1 MIKRHF
7 ISILLP
13 VMILISACGGGTGT
27 DTSSTPSEDGG
38 INNQTGLPNDI
49 NGLIVLNVEGEL
61 GKGYMQGT
69 YMIDF
74 KKGQVK
80 THKLLTSPQNGI
92 NPYAHDRN
100 TITYAEPCGEGPYS
114 HSRTKI
120 INEKRLSSAPI
131 VPCSSKFIAGRG
143 DYIVAKISPD
153 KSKIV
158 IEIDNG
164 GGIST
169 TNYLVKV
176 FDRNTGK
183 ELFSSTGYDSPEWLL
198 DGRLLVSS
206 SIVND
211 NKGIFITN
219 EDFTNLTRIDG
230 GAINQSVS
238 FLSVNPLGDR
248 LIFTM
253 SGQLWMMNINSNHTL
268 SNLQELVSVG
278 ASIQTPTWSPK
289 GKYIAFLSYN
299 GSGRH
304 FRTAGAGERNI
315 TFWDIN
321 SRKPYTFDLT
331 TVFPLNQNVYDKYRP
346 GAYMSWVK

>member
-1 MIKRHF
+1 MMIKLQLRF
-7 ISILLP
+7 VFVSILL
-13 VMILISACGGGTGT
+13 LLTACGSSGSDGTPNSGDST
-27 DTSSTPSEDGG
+27 TS
-38 INNQTGLPNDI
+38 TGLPNDI

-61 GKGYMQGT
+61 GKGYRQGT

-92 NPYAHDRN
+92 NPYAHNRN

-131 VPCSSKFIAGRG
+131 VPCSSKFIAGSG
-143 DYIVAKISPD
+143 VYVVAKISPD

-158 IEIDNG
+158 IEVDNG
-164 GGIST
+164 GFTI

-176 FDRNTGK
+176 FDRNTGE
-183 ELFSSTGYDSPEWLL
+183 ELFSFTGYDSPEWLL
-198 DGRLLVSS
+198 DGSLLMTSS
-206 SIVND
+206 VYND
-211 NKGIFITN
+211 NKGIFITSK
-219 EDFTNLTRIDG
+219 DFTSLTRIDG
-230 GAINQSVS
+230 GIINQSIS

-253 SGQLWMMNINSNHTL
+253 SGQLWMMNIDSNHTL

-289 GKYIAFLSYN
+289 GKYIAFLSYS

-304 FRTAGAGERNI
+304 FKSAGAAERNI
-315 TFWDIN
+315 TFWDVN
-321 SRKPYTFDLT
+321 SKKSYVFDLT
-331 TVFPLNQNVYDKYRP
+331 TVFPINQNVNDKYRP
-346 GAYMSWVK
+346 GAYMSWVQ